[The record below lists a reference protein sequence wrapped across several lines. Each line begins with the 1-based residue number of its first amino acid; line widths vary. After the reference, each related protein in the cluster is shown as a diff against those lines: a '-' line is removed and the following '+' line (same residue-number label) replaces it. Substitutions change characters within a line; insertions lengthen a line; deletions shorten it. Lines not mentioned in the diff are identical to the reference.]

1 MTPMPDEPNPITD
14 KKPALIRMSF
24 SVVIAGAIIIAIL
37 LVILSMYLYDRSG
50 ASQLDLSLPE
60 LQEERLK
67 AQQMR
72 DYDTFRA
79 SGELDEEALDYFEQI
94 YMKQQDTILE
104 DHNGFD
110 PARLSDETLEIQV
123 D

>member
-1 MTPMPDEPNPITD
+1 MTPTPEDQIPSTK
-14 KKPALIRMSF
+14 KKPMLMQMSF
-24 SVVIAGAIIIAIL
+24 SVVIAGAIVIALL
-37 LVILSMYLYDRSG
+37 LVVLSMYLYDRSG

-79 SGELDEEALDYFEQI
+79 SGELDKEALDYFERI

-110 PARLSDETLEIQV
+110 PARLDDKTLEIQV

>member
-1 MTPMPDEPNPITD
+1 MIPTPDESHPVTD
-14 KKPALIRMSF
+14 NKPVFMRMSL
-24 SVVIAGAIIIAIL
+24 SVVIAGAIVIAIV

-79 SGELDEEALDYFEQI
+79 SGELDKEALDYFEQI

-110 PARLSDETLEIQV
+110 PTRLSDETLEIQV